1 MHLQP
6 DAIKLALMEK
16 NRQKKAETAWVLLL
30 RSQQVLID
38 IVETKLKSAGFP
50 PLSWYDLL
58 LELDREPGRGLRQ
71 YEIGERVLLNKHNLS
86 RLIDRLENQ
95 ALVQRVACNTDGRG
109 NVIKIT
115 EKGVH
120 MRKAMWP
127 IYEQAIQEVI
137 ANPLTVKQIDSL
149 TDIMGA
155 LLNRH
160 IDV

>member
-6 DAIKLALMEK
+6 DAITLPSMEK
-16 NRQKKAETAWVLLL
+16 NRQKKAEIAWVMLL

-38 IVETKLKSAGFP
+38 IVETKLKNSGFP

-86 RLIDRLENQ
+86 RLIDRLEKQ
-95 ALVQRVACNTDGRG
+95 RLVQRVACDTDGRG

-115 EKGVH
+115 EKGVQ

-137 ANPLTVKQIDSL
+137 ATPLTVKQIDSL
-149 TDIMGA
+149 TEIMGR

>member
-1 MHLQP
+1 
-6 DAIKLALMEK
+6 MEK
-16 NRQKKAETAWVLLL
+16 NRPKKAEIAWVLLL

-38 IVETKLKSAGFP
+38 IVETKLKNAGFP

-86 RLIDRLENQ
+86 RLIDRLEKQ
-95 ALVQRVACNTDGRG
+95 ALVQRVACDTDGRG

-115 EKGVH
+115 EKGVQ

-137 ANPLTVKQIDSL
+137 ANPLTIKQIDSL
-149 TDIMGA
+149 TEIMDT